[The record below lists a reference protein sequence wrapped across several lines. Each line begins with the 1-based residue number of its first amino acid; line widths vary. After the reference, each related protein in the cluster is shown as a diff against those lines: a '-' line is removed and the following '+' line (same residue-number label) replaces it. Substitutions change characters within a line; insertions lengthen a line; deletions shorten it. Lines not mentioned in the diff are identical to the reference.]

1 MFCDKLLKTSIE
13 NYLKAANKRADY
25 DKRPF
30 TRRPGRGGRG
40 RGGGGPRRKK
50 FAASKEW

>member
-1 MFCDKLLKTSIE
+1 MFCDKVLKTSIE

-25 DKRPF
+25 DKRP
-30 TRRPGRGGRG
+30 RRPGRGGRG

-50 FAASKEW
+50 FAPSKEW